1 MQNSS
6 QYDIR
11 DLRISSYF
19 IELDVGSDEL
29 IHPEANNTEHL
40 QPLTKFGRFLKIEQ
54 ISDHQNNVVIDR
66 LISEAVFLFNMER
79 FWKSHEVLEQIWKV
93 SSGLTKS
100 ILNGIIL
107 VDAAF
112 VHLQKGELE
121 IYFSILD
128 RSRDKFVNAQESFY
142 NVDIKDLVKQIH
154 VISYTKKET
163 YFKLMVD

>member
-29 IHPEANNTEHL
+29 IHSEANNWGNL
-40 QPLTKFGRFLKIEQ
+40 QPLTEFGYFLKIEQ
-54 ISDHQNNVVIDR
+54 ISDHQSNVVIEHV
-66 LISEAVFLFNMER
+66 ISEAVFLFNMER

-112 VHLQKGELE
+112 VHLQKGESE

-128 RSRDKFVNAQESFY
+128 RSRDKFMNAPESFY
-142 NVDIKDLVKQIH
+142 NVNIKDLIKQIS
-154 VISYTKKET
+154 VISSTKKET
-163 YFKLMVD
+163 YFKIMLN